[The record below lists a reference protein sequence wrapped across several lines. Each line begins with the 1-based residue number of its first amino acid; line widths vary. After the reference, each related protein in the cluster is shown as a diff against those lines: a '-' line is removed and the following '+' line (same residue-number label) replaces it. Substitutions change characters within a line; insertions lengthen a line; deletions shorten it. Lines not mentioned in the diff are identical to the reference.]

1 MSHFVTYHV
10 EALKN
15 PNMEIFK
22 ESLKEMGLTMVEKKE
37 VANVFGSAKV
47 DFGLM
52 HGSHALAVGFAQ
64 TKNGLELRG
73 DFWGTGID
81 DRTFL
86 DDVSQLYVKNTIIEK
101 LESTANYTVENTEV
115 LENGEIE
122 LTVNMA

>member
-22 ESLKEMGLTMVEKKE
+22 ESLKEMGFSIVEKKE
-37 VANVFGSAKV
+37 VGSAFGSTKV
-47 DFGLM
+47 DYGLM
-52 HGSHALAVGFAQ
+52 QGSRALSIGFAH
-64 TKNGLELRG
+64 TKKGLELRG

-81 DRTFL
+81 DNTFL
-86 DDVSQLYVKNTIIEK
+86 DDVSQIYVKNTIVEK
-101 LESTANYTVENTEV
+101 LESTANYTIENTEV

-122 LTVNMA
+122 LTINMA